1 MFRNNDLDLTDIGL
15 GNGLATLHND
25 RLRYIADADKWAVW
39 TGKRWKLD
47 SRNVR
52 FELAKAYVETLDDA
66 VDAQEDDKARK
77 AAAAALNRARS
88 VSGLSAALKS
98 ASTVPAMATER
109 KDWDNDPA
117 LLLTPDGVVDL
128 RTGTSRPATPDDL
141 MLRAASCAPGGDCP
155 RWLQFLD
162 EICTGDA
169 ELVAYLRACVGMSLY
184 GEQRDQVVLI
194 CLGIGANGKST
205 FLDVL
210 HEVFGEL
217 SRVAMPDLI
226 TAKRNDAHPTEI
238 ADLFGARLVICTE
251 AKDGAIDESKIKRL
265 TGGGTIT
272 ARGIGQDP
280 REDRLRMT
288 LWVDGNAEPRIYGT
302 DEGIWR
308 RIKKLPFRAHFPAGD
323 PRRDPMLREKLMAER
338 SGILAWAID
347 ACRDYLRDGLPAC
360 AAVDEATID
369 YRREQDILAE
379 WLDVRCI
386 LDPREEISSAELWA
400 DAREWLEEAGTDRGW
415 SQRRLTSELKK
426 RNKIEPVKGTNGQRR
441 LRGIGLRGHEI
452 WGRSGRSKLG
462 GDVH

>member
-1 MFRNNDLDLTDIGL
+1 LMFRNNDLDLTDIGL
-15 GNGLATLHND
+15 GNGLATLHGD

-39 TGKRWKLD
+39 TGRRWKLD
-47 SRNVR
+47 TRNVR

-155 RWLQFLD
+155 RWLQFVD

-280 REDRLRMT
+280 DLRYGRGDLAPYQKTAFSRALPSWRLAPRPDASRQTDGRAFRHPRLGHRRLPRLPPAWLARLRRCGRGNHRLPPGAGYPRGVARRSMHSRPARGDFKRRAVGRRSRVARGGRNRSR
-288 LWVDGNAEPRIYGT
+288 LEPAQVD
-302 DEGIWR
+302 
-308 RIKKLPFRAHFPAGD
+308 L
-323 PRRDPMLREKLMAER
+323 
-338 SGILAWAID
+338 
-347 ACRDYLRDGLPAC
+347 
-360 AAVDEATID
+360 
-369 YRREQDILAE
+369 
-379 WLDVRCI
+379 
-386 LDPREEISSAELWA
+386 
-400 DAREWLEEAGTDRGW
+400 
-415 SQRRLTSELKK
+415 
-426 RNKIEPVKGTNGQRR
+426 
-441 LRGIGLRGHEI
+441 
-452 WGRSGRSKLG
+452 
-462 GDVH
+462 